1 MPISPSLLRE
11 TFYPQVLTNTDD
23 GYGGITPSLTDG
35 TAFRG
40 RYSTLSAE
48 EQVNEDKVTVMRTG
62 KIYCNSITLGESSR
76 IRNADDTKH
85 YEIKGILN
93 PSNMSD
99 HLEIK
104 VLDID

>member
-11 TFYPQVLTNTDD
+11 TFYPQTLTTTED
-23 GYGGITPSLTDG
+23 GSGGVTQSYSDG
-35 TAFRG
+35 TSFKG

-48 EQVNEDKVTVMRTG
+48 ERVSEDKVTASRMG

-76 IRNADDTKH
+76 IRNSDDTKH